1 MALTDSV
8 SVFAEGT
15 PEGQVYIHIG
25 AMNRGG

>member
-15 PEGQVYIHIG
+15 PEEQVYIYIG
-25 AMNRGG
+25 AMNRSG

>member
-15 PEGQVYIHIG
+15 PEEQVYIYVDTMDRSG
-25 AMNRGG
+25 